1 MGLDLPKPIFAHG
14 QLYAALSR
22 ATTEEGVR
30 VKLQETE
37 EKGFHNG
44 MASTQNGFHF
54 LRKNHSKCIFFRKM
68 FLIVT
73 CRIVNTLTQKCDQ

>member
-14 QLYAALSR
+14 QLYAAWSR

-54 LRKNHSKCIFFRKM
+54 LRKNHGKCIFFRKI
-68 FLIVT
+68 FLKLPAEV
-73 CRIVNTLTQKCDQ
+73 VNTLTQKCDQ